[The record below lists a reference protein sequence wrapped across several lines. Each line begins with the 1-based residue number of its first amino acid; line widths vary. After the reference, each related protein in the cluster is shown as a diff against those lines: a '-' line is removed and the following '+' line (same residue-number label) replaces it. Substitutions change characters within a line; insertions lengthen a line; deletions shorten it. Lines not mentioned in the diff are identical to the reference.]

1 MKTQQLPQKK
11 TNNNGEKPDMDSLPP
26 EWIPCKSE
34 QFIIHSVTSFH
45 LYQSGT
51 PGLPSTNIICKRKL
65 SSIVFIKL
73 CCSNPRLIIL
83 TRICSN
89 HHIVALSHS
98 NHHHQVTFDAP
109 PNIALAINIVLQFM
123 AQINTTSKEYNSRKR
138 KQGKELLNHC
148 TETALTSVAKNATLG
163 ATGANC
169 RLRGK
174 WLQNLDTKSKQ
185 RF

>member
-1 MKTQQLPQKK
+1 
-11 TNNNGEKPDMDSLPP
+11 MDSLPP

-34 QFIIHSVTSFH
+34 QFIIHSVSSFH

-51 PGLPSTNIICKRKL
+51 PGLPPPISYVNVKIP
-65 SSIVFIKL
+65 SFSIVFIKL

-169 RLRGK
+169 RIRGK